1 MAGVWS
7 RRPVGASAVEDARA
21 ASGQGCAGGAVRL
34 EALACRA
41 LRRWPWP
48 VGRRGGGAEGHEALE
63 VGLEA
68 LAVGASAVKDALR
81 RWP

>member
-34 EALACRA
+34 EALA
-41 LRRWPWP
+41 
-48 VGRRGGGAEGHEALE
+48 VGRSGAGHGQWGGGAEGHEALE